1 MKYFYIVMGVL
12 LALLILGILLVQF
25 RRWRARKL
33 VRSRSD
39 EEKYR
44 DLNDAI
50 GPFGFQ
56 YDICQELFYAMKNGW
71 QREMG
76 YSRIYDDNAIRLGMV
91 IDSEPFYFK
100 YGGRNYLLEIWKGQ
114 YGLTTGAEIGLYVSD
129 EESKEPEKLFY
140 QSVTDAEMVGMRFVL
155 RKGDRILMI
164 RDEKHWWLTGFLL
177 GEFSR
182 PEELEMD
189 VAITFADYRMRNA
202 FYDAMLDAGY
212 SNNEIYVDGAQVRF
226 VFAKPRTIQ
235 PKHWKIRVRFAQW
248 LNKRFCKK
256 YFRATGWFTRTLDR
270 VDYLGMCFPFL
281 YRMLGRLS
289 RQKKKR
295 KAKA

>member
-1 MKYFYIVMGVL
+1 MKYFYIVIGVL
-12 LALLILGILLVQF
+12 LILFILGMLFVQF
-25 RRWRARKL
+25 RRWRARNL

-50 GPFGFQ
+50 GSFGFQ
-56 YDICQELFYAMKNGW
+56 YDICQDLFFASRNGW

-76 YSRIYDDNAIRLGMV
+76 YGKVYDDHAIRLGMV
-91 IDSEPFYFK
+91 IDCEPFYFK
-100 YGGRNYLLEIWKGQ
+100 YNGRNYLLEIWKGQ
-114 YGLTTGAEIGLYVSD
+114 YGLTTGAEIGLYVAD
-129 EESKEPEKLFY
+129 EESGEPEKLFY
-140 QSVTDAEMVGMRFVL
+140 QSVTDEDMVGMRFVL

-164 RDEKHWWLTGFLL
+164 RDERHWWLTGFVL
-177 GEFSR
+177 GEFSQ
-182 PEELEMD
+182 PGELEMD

-212 SNNEIYVDGAQVRF
+212 GNREICVEGAQVRF
-226 VFAKPRTIQ
+226 LFAQPRTTQ
-235 PKHWKIRVRFAQW
+235 PKHWKVRVRFAQW
-248 LNKRFCKK
+248 QNRRFCKK
-256 YFRATGWFTRTLDR
+256 YFRVTRWFTRTLDR

-289 RQKKKR
+289 RQKKR
-295 KAKA
+295 RRAKG